1 MPSKLGEWVWVVE
14 IWLCR
19 DPQSVAASK
28 IAPLREINLG
38 FFCNLAEEVVEPI
51 EVDST
56 GIYDLQTNQT
66 TFFKEQVLFSV
77 WAFTYDR
84 PAFNTENSTFDNLNI

>member
-1 MPSKLGEWVWVVE
+1 MPSKLSEWVWVVE

-38 FFCNLAEEVVEPI
+38 FVCNFAGLFDGEVVEPM

-66 TFFKEQVLFSV
+66 TF
-77 WAFTYDR
+77 
-84 PAFNTENSTFDNLNI
+84 